1 MLQKEGLKIMVLF
14 LSWLLYQT
22 TQREGSTTTFEG
34 KRKVKTG
41 ARKLLPLS
49 GLFQLIRSWLHSHGI
64 NIFFNKLARQPGCRV
79 LSLTIGVCKER
90 GRHSR
95 CTNALVFLLRSK
107 HWFGIRS

>member
-64 NIFFNKLARQPGCRV
+64 NIFFNKLARQPG
-79 LSLTIGVCKER
+79 
-90 GRHSR
+90 R
-95 CTNALVFLLRSK
+95 CP
-107 HWFGIRS
+107 